1 MKLLIVD
8 DEELI
13 RLKLAHIVE
22 KSALKFNSIE
32 TASDAF
38 QALEPI
44 KREVPAVILS
54 DIQMPQKRQWFQDEE
69 AYN

>member
-38 QALEPI
+38 QALESI

-54 DIQMPQKRQWFQDEE
+54 DIQMPQKKWT
-69 AYN
+69 